1 MTKLKTLSIAGLLF
15 AFVAAPVFAQDGS
28 VPGDRH
34 WQEPSS
40 SANSEKPGINGGVR
54 NRENVG
60 TRNSGMTEPG
70 DFAVTGGESDTS
82 RAWNPTG
89 QVDPG
94 TSNSPAG
101 NAGGE

>member
-1 MTKLKTLSIAGLLF
+1 MAKIKTLSIAGLLF
-15 AFVAAPVFAQDGS
+15 AAVAAPLFAQDGS

-34 WQEPSS
+34 WQGSSS

-70 DFAVTGGESDTS
+70 DFAVTDGLSGRDRTGNSI
-82 RAWNPTG
+82 G
-89 QVDPG
+89 QVVPG

-101 NAGGE
+101 NAAGE